1 MSDNRDRRE
10 FWLAHWQRCRD
21 RGMTLK
27 DYAQQE
33 GLSVSV
39 FYGWS
44 QRFKREA
51 NGSSA
56 FTRVT
61 LLPEAPAEYRL
72 CFPNGLV
79 LEWRGVADLD
89 HLRRLVRSLQ

>member
-10 FWLAHWQRCRD
+10 FWVAHWHCCQE

-27 DYAQQE
+27 DYAEQE

-44 QRFKREA
+44 KRFKPEA
-51 NGSSA
+51 KVTCA
-56 FTRVT
+56 FTRVR
-61 LLPEAPAEYRL
+61 LLPETPAEYRM

-79 LEWRGVADLD
+79 LQWRGAADLD
-89 HLRRLVRSLQ
+89 HLSRLVKSLT